1 MQQAS
6 FLNETIFYNKS
17 FSDKLINYI
26 SALLPSLDALCH
38 FSESEK
44 GVYAVPYAELEHV
57 H

>member
-6 FLNETIFYNKS
+6 FLSETIFCNKS

-44 GVYAVPYAELEHV
+44 GVYAVPYAELELV
-57 H
+57 Y